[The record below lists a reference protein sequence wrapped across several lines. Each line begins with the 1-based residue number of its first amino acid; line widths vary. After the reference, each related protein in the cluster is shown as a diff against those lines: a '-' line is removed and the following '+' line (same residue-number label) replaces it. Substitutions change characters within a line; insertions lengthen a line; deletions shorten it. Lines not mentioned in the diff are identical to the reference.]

1 MKTGIINARVDQSV
15 KDRLEIYCQQR
26 RIQLATIVEK
36 ALVDW
41 LEAHGSG
48 DNLPNLQYNPTDEI
62 QTQQIIETIQ
72 SESKGLSQQMELL
85 QEKILEQLKL
95 MEANPVDLSTLNEAD
110 CQFSSANRLTERT
123 EMQPEK
129 LTKPDVSSKET
140 KEPVTPKTKN
150 LTMHE
155 LSVYCGVSEQTIKTH
170 STPKQMDTKHTFT
183 VQKGKG
189 AAEKRYVV
197 RLTNYKKG
205 LKNADKRFDIIQAL
219 ENS

>member
-36 ALVDW
+36 ALVGW

-72 SESKGLSQQMELL
+72 SETKGLSQQMELI
-85 QEKILEQLKL
+85 QEKILDQLKL
-95 MEANPVDLSTLNEAD
+95 MEANPVDLSTLNGAD
-110 CQFSSANRLTERT
+110 CQFSANDFSKRT

-129 LTKPDVSSKET
+129 LTKPDVSSKKT
-140 KEPVTPKTKN
+140 KELVKPKTKN
-150 LTMHE
+150 LTIHE

-170 STPKQMDTKHTFT
+170 STPKHMDSKHTFT

-189 AAEKRYVV
+189 TAEKRYVV
-197 RLTNYKKG
+197 RLANYKKG
-205 LKNADKRFDIIQAL
+205 LKNVDKRFDIIQAI